1 MDLVHIRVAKAMHIF
16 IRGGCKR
23 LSAKLPSP
31 CRNRKFQ
38 TPIFQVLFI
47 YLFISERA
55 SVCVENKNQIPQR
68 KLKSKTILVSM

>member
-23 LSAKLPSP
+23 LSAQLPSP

-47 YLFISERA
+47 YLFRRELLSA
-55 SVCVENKNQIPQR
+55 
-68 KLKSKTILVSM
+68 

>member
-23 LSAKLPSP
+23 LSAQLPSP

-47 YLFISERA
+47 YFGESFCLRRKQKSDSTKETKKQNNP
-55 SVCVENKNQIPQR
+55 CVDVK
-68 KLKSKTILVSM
+68 